1 MNNWKAIVVSILIL
15 LIFKYYT
22 SLLYFIFN
30 KEFTF
35 YIALIKKRLG
45 LHPLN
50 PNYDITSHIFFYS
63 FQQQKNA
70 WVNSYP
76 QVSNALL
83 LRLKFLQPLIP
94 PESNGKQREKL
105 GDGGG
110 CSFPCSIPQQSHHF
124 SLCVSHTL
132 LGKPKGL
139 HSISHNR
146 DRGKTGEEGK
156 TRGRRREKKKTEVE
170 GSHCFSRNSKCPAFW
185 VFLISLSSE
194 LLCSG
199 LEGVDVGE
207 ILPYIRHRPFSSS
220 SSSSWS
226 KMGCISS
233 KSVVAKAY
241 SPSPT
246 RVEVSETNRSSSRGR
261 SGLKI
266 LDSKAN
272 LDNERN
278 NKFKKNSSKKSN
290 GAFNLRVGLAQRSV
304 EAEQNAV
311 GWPPWLTAVAAEA
324 IQGWVPLK
332 ADSFQKLEKVIT
344 EILFMFFLLCF
355 IP

>member
-1 MNNWKAIVVSILIL
+1 
-15 LIFKYYT
+15 
-22 SLLYFIFN
+22 
-30 KEFTF
+30 
-35 YIALIKKRLG
+35 
-45 LHPLN
+45 
-50 PNYDITSHIFFYS
+50 
-63 FQQQKNA
+63 
-70 WVNSYP
+70 
-76 QVSNALL
+76 
-83 LRLKFLQPLIP
+83 
-94 PESNGKQREKL
+94 
-105 GDGGG
+105 
-110 CSFPCSIPQQSHHF
+110 
-124 SLCVSHTL
+124 
-132 LGKPKGL
+132 
-139 HSISHNR
+139 
-146 DRGKTGEEGK
+146 
-156 TRGRRREKKKTEVE
+156 
-170 GSHCFSRNSKCPAFW
+170 
-185 VFLISLSSE
+185 
-194 LLCSG
+194 
-199 LEGVDVGE
+199 
-207 ILPYIRHRPFSSS
+207 
-220 SSSSWS
+220 
-226 KMGCISS
+226 MGCISS